1 MYVWVFLFFL
11 ITSKSLCKFVK
22 VIFLLL
28 DVFYWTYTMVFYA
41 CQQVIDWFNIF
52 ECSFYNK
59 KCHIVAVNLWI
70 WLGAGGLKKCGLCA
84 TAWCSWCT
92 TCSVTCSWMCW
103 RVSTASS
110 RQPWTRPRTLI
121 KWFTNTVSS
130 SKTSPPRP
138 SSSPLRYVSCCDWN
152 RKLITLKPRLSDTH
166 SSGGLVYPQ
175 W

>member
-1 MYVWVFLFFL
+1 MLISFFWLSFIGHIPWYFIPFNRLLINVTFLEF
-11 ITSKSLCKFVK
+11 S
-22 VIFLLL
+22 
-28 DVFYWTYTMVFYA
+28 
-41 CQQVIDWFNIF
+41 N
-52 ECSFYNK
+52 YNK
-59 KCHIVAVNLWI
+59 RMSVNNIVAVNLWI

-121 KWFTNTVSS
+121 KWSTNTVSS
-130 SKTSPPRP
+130 SKTSLPRP
-138 SSSPLRYVSCCDWN
+138 SSSPLRYVSTSWL
-152 RKLITLKPRLSDTH
+152 KQKMITQKPLLFDTH
-166 SSGGLVYPQ
+166 PSGTLVYPQ